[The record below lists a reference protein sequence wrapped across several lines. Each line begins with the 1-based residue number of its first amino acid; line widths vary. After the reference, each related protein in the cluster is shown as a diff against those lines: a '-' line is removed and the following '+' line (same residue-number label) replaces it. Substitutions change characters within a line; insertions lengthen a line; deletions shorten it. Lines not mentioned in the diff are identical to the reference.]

1 MLVES
6 PAKSGNIDNW
16 FQTDAEF
23 NQLYPFS
30 IQQLAHLHWTPLNI
44 TRKIIQFLASDE
56 SVRILDIGG
65 GVGKFCLAAAYYKA
79 NAQFYGIEQRKNL
92 VEHANEAKN
101 RLGLENVSF
110 NCGDFTQLDLKEY
123 DHFYLYNPFFEN
135 VEGSE
140 KIDDTILYS
149 ESLYNYYNQY
159 LYKQLEEMPSGTRV
173 ATYCS
178 WDEEIPPVYHLVETD
193 FQNLLRCWLK
203 K

>member
-56 SVRILDIGG
+56 SVRILDIGS
-65 GVGKFCLAAAYYKA
+65 GVGKFCLAAGYYKA

-110 NCGDFTQLDLKEY
+110 SCGDFTQLDLKEY

-135 VEGSE
+135 IEGSE